1 MVPVPLSS
9 FLFIFLFRQ
18 ERAGR
23 KRKIRELLKIHFNRE
38 GREER
43 EELKINLHYIIQY
56 IIKQTDACFHAFL
69 RTLRVLRGY
78 F

>member
-1 MVPVPLSS
+1 MT
-9 FLFIFLFRQ
+9 Q
-18 ERAGR
+18 DAGFPACF
-23 KRKIRELLKIHFNRE
+23 RKIRELLKIHFNRE

-43 EELKINLHYIIQY
+43 EGLKIKLRYIIQY
-56 IIKQTDACFHAFL
+56 IIEQTAACFHAFL